1 MEELIESLRTNLMQS
16 LPYLNK
22 DDAALIDKA
31 YEYASYAHS
40 YQIRASGDPY
50 LVHCVSVAKNLAE
63 LKIDPATIAAALLH
77 DILEDTLVTEQELI
91 KEFGEEVV
99 SLVKGVTKL
108 NKYQFHDNITEQA
121 ENWRKMLLAVVK
133 DIRVIIIKLADRL
146 HNMRTIKFLTLDKQK
161 SISQESLT
169 LYAPF
174 AHRLGIYKWKS
185 ELEDWAFEVL
195 YPSQYNMIKTQWQRR
210 AESNTEN
217 LQKVQEQ
224 IKDNLKDSGI
234 SFRISARPK
243 NLYGIYRKMERQN
256 KPFSAIE
263 DLFGLRIIT
272 DTVENCYAILS
283 VINSSFKLVEGS
295 FTDYITLPKSNMY
308 QSLHITII
316 SDRNV
321 IVETQ
326 IRTEEMHEH
335 AEYGVAAHWRYKK
348 KVEGNA
354 KNSKDENKKN
364 LTEDRLDWL
373 KKFLEW
379 QRETTDS
386 GEFLTT
392 LKTECDFEQIF
403 VFTPKKKVIKL
414 PYGAT
419 ALDFAYAVHSDIG
432 DTCMGAKVNGKMVPI
447 DTKLKTGD
455 ICEILVRKNI
465 KPSKNWLEFAITAQ
479 ARSRIRRYL
488 REHEKKENIQAKKG

>member
-1 MEELIESLRTNLMQS
+1 MTDDLKQALTYLSREDLALIE
-16 LPYLNK
+16 
-22 DDAALIDKA
+22 KA
-31 YEYASYAHS
+31 YGYAAAAHS

-63 LKIDPATIAAALLH
+63 LKIDCASIVAALLH
-77 DILEDTLVTEQELI
+77 DILEDTLVVEQELA
-91 KEFGEEVV
+91 KDFGEEVV
-99 SLVKGVTKL
+99 SLIKGVTKL
-108 NKYQFHDNITEQA
+108 NKYQFHDDITKQA

-146 HNMRTIKFLTLDKQK
+146 HNMRTIKYLETDKQK
-161 SISQESLT
+161 EISNESIT

-185 ELEDWAFEVL
+185 ELEDIAFEVL
-195 YPSQYNMIKTQWQRR
+195 QPDQYNNIKTQWEKR

-217 LQKVQEQ
+217 LNEVERQ
-224 IKDNLKDSGI
+224 LKEKLSETKI
-234 SFRISARPK
+234 PFRIAARPK
-243 NLYGIYRKMERQN
+243 NLYGIYKKMERQN
-256 KPFSAIE
+256 KPFSGIE

-283 VINSSFKLVEGS
+283 VINSNFKLVDGS
-295 FTDYITLPKSNMY
+295 FTDYINVPKPNMY
-308 QSLHITII
+308 QSLHMTIV
-316 SDRNV
+316 SDKGV

-326 IRTEEMHEH
+326 VRTEDMHQR

-348 KVEGNA
+348 KAEGGA
-354 KNSKDENKKN
+354 KEEKEDNKDA
-364 LTEDRLDWL
+364 LAEDKLDWL

-386 GEFLTT
+386 GEFLTS
-392 LKTECDFEQIF
+392 LKTECDFEQVF
-403 VFTPKKKVIKL
+403 VFTPKKKVVKL

-419 ALDFAYAVHSDIG
+419 ALDFAYAVHSDVG
-432 DTCMGAKVNGKMVPI
+432 DTCMGAKVNNKMVPI

-465 KPSKNWLEFAITAQ
+465 KPSKNWLEFTITAQ

-488 REHEKKENIQAKKG
+488 REHEKKEPERIIKKS

>member
-1 MEELIESLRTNLMQS
+1 METPDLIESLRKDLKQS
-16 LPYLNK
+16 LAYLSRE
-22 DDAALIDKA
+22 DYSLIEKA

-40 YQIRASGDPY
+40 YQTRDSGEPY

-63 LKIDPATIAAALLH
+63 LKIDHASVAAALLH
-77 DILEDTLVTEQELI
+77 DILEDTLVTEQELV

-133 DIRVIIIKLADRL
+133 DIRIIIIKLADRL
-146 HNMRTIKFLTLDKQK
+146 HNMRTIKFLTPDRQK
-161 SISQESLT
+161 NVSQESIT

-195 YPSQYNMIKTQWQRR
+195 HPSQYNAIKTQWQKR
-210 AESNTEN
+210 AESNT
-217 LQKVQEQ
+217 Q
-224 IKDNLKDSGI
+224 NLKDIEEQLKEKLAGTDMQ
-234 SFRISARPK
+234 FRISARPK
-243 NLYGIYRKMERQN
+243 NLYGIYKKMERQN

-272 DTVENCYAILS
+272 DTVENCYGILS
-283 VINSSFKLVEGS
+283 IINSSFKPVEGS
-295 FTDYITLPKSNMY
+295 FTDYINMPKSNMY
-308 QSLHITII
+308 QSLHMTII
-316 SDRNV
+316 ADKGIV
-321 IVETQ
+321 VETQ
-326 IRTEEMHEH
+326 IRTEEMHQR

-348 KVEGNA
+348 IAEGGGKTDKEDN
-354 KNSKDENKKN
+354 KDS

-373 KKFLEW
+373 KKFIEW
-379 QRETTDS
+379 QRDTTDS
-386 GEFLTT
+386 GEFLTS
-392 LKTECDFEQIF
+392 LKTECDFEQVF

-419 ALDFAYAVHSDIG
+419 ALDFAYAVHSGIG
-432 DTCMGAKVNGKMVPI
+432 DTCMGAKVNNKMVPI

-455 ICEILVRKNI
+455 VCEILVRKNI
-465 KPSKNWLEFAITAQ
+465 RPSKNWLEFAITAQ
-479 ARSRIRRYL
+479 ARSKIRKYL
-488 REHEKKENIQAKKG
+488 KEHGK